1 MPRSAVISDSH
12 ACAVAPVSRRTLL
25 VAGGLG
31 FCGWHIPTSIAA
43 QQTNPAANSARAR
56 STILIWLSGG
66 SSHIDMWDL
75 KPEAPAE
82 VRGEFKPAPT
92 SAHGVFLSEHL
103 PLTAKQAHHLAIVRS
118 LGHYR
123 RGTGDH
129 HAGYYYNL
137 TGHAPD
143 KSFPQLLND
152 RKPRSDDAPF
162 IGSVVGRK
170 SPPHP
175 YLPQAITL
183 PQMPGAPTY
192 TRPGQFAA
200 SLGVEH
206 DPLYVYGS
214 NDKPLEFTVPAF
226 ELRGDVS
233 AERLA
238 TRRALLKTLD
248 AAHRR
253 FDEAAKVATFSRQQ
267 EKAFS
272 LLGSNKAKEAFDLSK
287 EKPSLREKYG
297 NTVNGMSMLMARR
310 LAEVGVPFISV
321 FWKGDA
327 EAAKARKCKSGGGWD
342 THGNNFECLQKWLL
356 PQFDRAFSALIE
368 DLNDRGLL
376 DQTLVLVNSEMGRKP
391 KIGDPRSGGTKGA
404 GRDHWTHCMSAVL
417 AGGGVRGGRT
427 YGSSDAHAGYP
438 ADLPVAPEDIAKTV
452 YRAMGITD
460 LTVERQGQKV
470 PLLAEGKS
478 IEALFS

>member
-1 MPRSAVISDSH
+1 MTRPSVQSEAHGCVQT
-12 ACAVAPVSRRTLL
+12 PVTRRTLL

-31 FCGWHIPTSIAA
+31 FCGLHLPTSLAA
-43 QQTNPAANSARAR
+43 KQTDPARSPGRAR

-75 KPEAPAE
+75 KPKAPAE
-82 VRGEFKPAPT
+82 VRGEFKPVPT
-92 SAHGVFLSEHL
+92 SAPGVFLSEHL

-137 TGHAPD
+137 TGQAPD
-143 KSFPQLLND
+143 D
-152 RKPRSDDAPF
+152 
-162 IGSVVGRK
+162 
-170 SPPHP
+170 
-175 YLPQAITL
+175 
-183 PQMPGAPTY
+183 
-192 TRPGQFAA
+192 

-214 NDKPLEFTVPAF
+214 ADKPLEFSVPAF
-226 ELRGDVS
+226 ELQGDVS

-238 TRRALLKTLD
+238 SRRALLKTLD
-248 AAHRR
+248 GAQRR
-253 FDEAAKVATFSRQQ
+253 FDEVAKVATFSRQQ

-272 LLGSNKAKEAFDLSK
+272 LLGSSKAKDAFDLSK

-297 NTVNGMSMLMARR
+297 NTINGMSMLLARR

-327 EAAKARKCKSGGGWD
+327 KAAKMRKCKSGGGWD

-356 PQFDRAFSALIE
+356 PQFDRAYSALIE

-391 KIGDPRSGGTKGA
+391 KIGDPRSGGTQGA

-417 AGGGVRGGRT
+417 AGGGIRGGQT
-427 YGSSDAHAGYP
+427 YGTSDAHAGYP
-438 ADLPVAPEDIAKTV
+438 ADLPVSPEDIAKTV
-452 YRAMGITD
+452 YRAMGISD

-470 PLLAEGKS
+470 PLMTEGKA

>member
-1 MPRSAVISDSH
+1 MTRPSVQSEAHGCVQT
-12 ACAVAPVSRRTLL
+12 PVTRRTLL

-31 FCGWHIPTSIAA
+31 FCGLHLPTSLAA
-43 QQTNPAANSARAR
+43 KQTDPARSPGRAR

-75 KPEAPAE
+75 KPKAPAE
-82 VRGEFKPAPT
+82 VRGEFKPVPT
-92 SAHGVFLSEHL
+92 SAPGVFLSEHL

-137 TGHAPD
+137 TGQAPD
-143 KSFPQLLND
+143 D
-152 RKPRSDDAPF
+152 
-162 IGSVVGRK
+162 
-170 SPPHP
+170 
-175 YLPQAITL
+175 
-183 PQMPGAPTY
+183 
-192 TRPGQFAA
+192 

-214 NDKPLEFTVPAF
+214 ADKPLEFSVPAF
-226 ELRGDVS
+226 ELQGDVS

-248 AAHRR
+248 VAHRH
-253 FDEAAKVATFSRQQ
+253 FDEVAKVATFSRQQ

-272 LLGSNKAKEAFDLSK
+272 LLGSSKAKDAFDLSQ

-297 NTVNGMSMLMARR
+297 NTINGMSMLLARR

-327 EAAKARKCKSGGGWD
+327 KAAKMRKCKSGGGWD

-356 PQFDRAFSALIE
+356 PQFDRAYSALIE

-391 KIGDPRSGGTKGA
+391 KIGDPRSGGTQGA

-417 AGGGVRGGRT
+417 AGGGIRGGQT
-427 YGSSDAHAGYP
+427 YGTSDAHAGYP
-438 ADLPVAPEDIAKTV
+438 ADLPVSPEDIAKTV
-452 YRAMGITD
+452 YRAMGISD

-470 PLLAEGKS
+470 PLMTEGKA